1 MPKGKKVVPV
11 QTQVN
16 ECLDSLE
23 FKPIGEYFE
32 KDVEKTVYYCAGYL
46 GHAGATAASKRST
59 NLGKCIGAA
68 TTHVATTEEAA
79 AIVKQGLPEGLA
91 SLVDKCAVHGC
102 LSYPNIRF
110 YSLIAKIEYCYSKLA
125 TPYNLMLFGGR
136 VLATICDCM
145 VNHEVLSEHFASL
158 YEHNSGYDKQT
169 I

>member
-1 MPKGKKVVPV
+1 MLLVG
-11 QTQVN
+11 
-16 ECLDSLE
+16 CLL
-23 FKPIGEYFE
+23 KPIGKYFE

-79 AIVKQGLPEGLA
+79 AIVKRGLPEGLA
-91 SLVDKCAVHGC
+91 SLVDKRAVHGC

-136 VLATICDCM
+136 VLATICF
-145 VNHEVLSEHFASL
+145 VLR
-158 YEHNSGYDKQT
+158 